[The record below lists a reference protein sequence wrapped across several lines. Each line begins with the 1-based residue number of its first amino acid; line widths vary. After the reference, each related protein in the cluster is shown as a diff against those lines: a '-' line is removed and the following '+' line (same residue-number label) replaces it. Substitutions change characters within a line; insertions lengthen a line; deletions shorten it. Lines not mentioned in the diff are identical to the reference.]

1 MPTTPTPTDDAPKQD
16 PFQLT
21 VYQLAL
27 HTAGQLTTDELRSTL
42 KDTVP
47 EMKAALEPPPE
58 PEEPAPTAS
67 QY

>member
-1 MPTTPTPTDDAPKQD
+1 MTPTPDDTKPKPD

-27 HTAGQLTTDELRSTL
+27 ATTGQLSSDELRITL

-47 EMKAALEPPPE
+47 AMKAALEPPAETE
-58 PEEPAPTAS
+58 PPAPPAPA
-67 QY
+67 Y